1 LLQKSFGF
9 LRPRSVQN
17 RRILIHRVDERLEF
31 RWIATLGKGDGLQ
44 KRDGSGPV
52 PSGLFFAFE
61 GLIEQPSALDQSF

>member
-9 LRPRSVQN
+9 LGPRSVQN
-17 RRILIHRVDERLEF
+17 REILIHRVDKRLEF
-31 RWIATLGKGDGLQ
+31 RWIATLGKGDGLH